1 MAKKQLIIIF
11 FSCIVSACAGSGETV
26 TEEAYDKHPAASD
39 CISPGT
45 IRDYRV
51 LDDSNL
57 IVTAGGN
64 RKHHITLS
72 RRAPGLRS
80 SWSLGFRSISGQI
93 CTGFGEVVIDDGMG
107 RETIRIASIRRVSPE
122 EIDAL
127 LVRLGT
133 KEPEHK
139 PAMAPKEIEGAEV
152 EELD

>member
-1 MAKKQLIIIF
+1 
-11 FSCIVSACAGSGETV
+11 
-26 TEEAYDKHPAASD
+26 
-39 CISPGT
+39 
-45 IRDYRV
+45 

-64 RKHHITLS
+64 RKHHMTLR